1 MNSNQWNTKGT
12 HTRTAVDSC
21 RLDHELQATVFI
33 LLSGVH
39 LEDTLNLNT
48 LSRFIA
54 WLFES
59 IADMSMHIEETGL
72 TSQCLGTDPLMTH

>member
-1 MNSNQWNTKGT
+1 MNSNKWNTKGT

-21 RLDHELQATVFI
+21 RLDHELLATVFI

-39 LEDTLNLNT
+39 LEDTLNT

-72 TSQCLGTDPLMTH
+72 TS